1 MKDGV
6 QMLKSDE
13 RGRVRMPPERREALL
28 DEFEKS
34 GLSGMKFARMVGI
47 KYPTFALW
55 SQRRRQQRQADGTA
69 PAPAST
75 SSVEKMRWLEAV
87 VEQKNLPAGATPS
100 VLTIHLPGGARM
112 EIADARQ
119 AALAA
124 VLLRSLENKPALS
137 C

>member
-1 MKDGV
+1 MTDLKDGMQV
-6 QMLKSDE
+6 LKSDE

-34 GLSGMKFARMVGI
+34 GLSGMKFARMAGV

-55 SQRRRQQRQADGTA
+55 AQRRRRQRAADGTLPAVQASSA
-69 PAPAST
+69 PAA
-75 SSVEKMRWLEAV
+75 KMRWLEAV
-87 VEQKNLPAGATPS
+87 VEPKKLSAVSPPG

-112 EIADARQ
+112 EVADPAQ
-119 AALAA
+119 ATLAA
-124 VLLRSLENKPALS
+124 AFLRSLA